1 MVSKIDGNSP
11 NTTPATAATTTA
23 KPAAAKKKRRGL
35 EDIAA
40 ERRAPSAHGKVPA
53 ATQVAGAGATVRAAG
68 KAIASIDAF
77 KESLKNGGVVD
88 GQSLA
93 AYNESRQEHFDK
105 RKEDIKAS
113 FTTMQAAIAS
123 GDEVRQAVADNLQ
136 ELVDLMPADMV
147 KGANVHKSKKE
158 DEAKDGVVTKFVNWV
173 KRKPAP
179 AHIDELELDKLLLKQ
194 LDIVEAAI
202 TTLEDRIK
210 AFNGVGENLS
220 ASRVE
225 FSQQL
230 EESVMR
236 FNGAVDVLHELQEDI
251 KAIEEEQA
259 TLDPMHVDYGKN
271 EQTLIT
277 LKDRSREI
285 TKYAAFLND
294 WIGNLRDF
302 EVMGVQ
308 LQALLDNAEG
318 NAARVLAN
326 GVKLRE
332 LQGVTTGVVAAV
344 AAMINAADW
353 TMLVL
358 DTTTQN
364 LTRAI
369 EHVSGRVSAFGDNM
383 NEWQARTHDATMQM
397 AGAMYAANLKS
408 EEDTKAFMEQ
418 LLADRAAGKRAVF
431 TPTTAKLSG
440 PITQNPMRARG
451 SEMSNFVLGLQA
463 KQAGKAGLP
472 TSR

>member
-1 MVSKIDGNSP
+1 MVSKVDGAP
-11 NTTPATAATTTA
+11 QTPAAAAAATD
-23 KPAAAKKKRRGL
+23 KPAATKRKRRGL

-40 ERRAPSAHGKVPA
+40 ERRAPSAEGKVPA
-53 ATQVAGAGATVRAAG
+53 GTQVAGAGATIRAAG

-77 KESLKNGGVVD
+77 KETLKGGIVD
-88 GQSLA
+88 GQTLA
-93 AYNESRQEHFDK
+93 AYNESRQASFDK
-105 RKEDIKAS
+105 RKEDIKTS

-136 ELVDLMPADMV
+136 ELVDLMPADML
-147 KGANVHKSKKE
+147 KGANVHKTNQKE
-158 DEAKDGVVTKFVNWV
+158 EVKEGVVGKFMNWV

-179 AHIDELELDKLLLKQ
+179 AKIDDLELDKLLLKQ

-210 AFNGVGENLS
+210 AFEGVGQNLA

-225 FSQQL
+225 QL
-230 EESVMR
+230 EESVTR
-236 FNGAVDVLHELQEDI
+236 FNGAVDVLHEVQEEI
-251 KAIEEEQA
+251 KAIEEEQK
-259 TLDPMHVDYGKN
+259 TLDPMHADYGAN
-271 EQTLIT
+271 EATLTT

-294 WIGNLRDF
+294 WCGNLRDF

-318 NAARVLAN
+318 NAARVLSN

-353 TMLVL
+353 SMLVF

-369 EHVSGRVSAFGDNM
+369 EHLSGRVAAFGDNM
-383 NEWQARTHDATMQM
+383 NEWQQRTHDATMQM

-408 EEDTKAFMEQ
+408 EEDTMAFMEQ
-418 LLADRAAGKRAVF
+418 LLADRAAGKRAIF
-431 TPTTAKLSG
+431 TPTTAKLTG
-440 PITQNPMRARG
+440 PVTQNPMRART
-451 SEMSNFVLGLQA
+451 SDMTKFVQGLQA
-463 KQAGKAGLP
+463 KQAGRASL
-472 TSR
+472 TR